1 MVFYSFLV
9 EEVWLLRHL
18 PQLRQSCENWLF
30 PRKMQFSGKT
40 LFEHFVVMIVEIWN
54 EKKRSSS
61 SCISEKDFPH
71 FLEMFT
77 TSHIQNE
84 FFTRF
89 YPIFPF
95 KHWLDFLA
103 DLCVF
108 RLVHSGR
115 NEKIVKLKHSLFSN
129 QVNLTNYFR
138 ISVSLEKLVKLIW
151 VCNFDK
157 LLMWFDDF
165 FNFYDLS

>member
-115 NEKIVKLKHSLFSN
+115 NEKIVKLKHSLLNRPKTGLN
-129 QVNLTNYFR
+129 QVNLTDYFH
-138 ISVSLEKLVKLIW
+138 ITISLEKLVKLT
-151 VCNFDK
+151 
-157 LLMWFDDF
+157 WFCIIQ
-165 FNFYDLS
+165 